1 MTSKNVA
8 NIGSVVTDKTID
20 SQSLLA
26 MVNEARKQCG
36 EPEVRNNKFIEK
48 VEDEL
53 DGEHY
58 TKSVVQKANKTSMI
72 IIDMSIKQALRVAAR

>member
-36 EPEVRNNKFIEK
+36 EPEVRNNKFI
-48 VEDEL
+48 
-53 DGEHY
+53 
-58 TKSVVQKANKTSMI
+58 
-72 IIDMSIKQALRVAAR
+72 